1 VKRFSNI
8 SASGVLAHCLLLCC
22 SGGAAPA
29 QRQVIDVHTHVMPFP
44 PDPASVSDEAVR
56 RAVRIMDQNGIVR
69 MVDLS
74 GGFGERLKNRIALY
88 DRLAPGR
95 FLTFANMDF
104 STVNEPQFSK
114 KAMAD
119 LEEAYRLGARGL
131 KSFKSLGLGHKD
143 QNGKL
148 IRFDDPRF
156 DPVWTKCGELGIPV
170 WFHVGDPAAFFRPPT
185 PDNERYG
192 ELSVH
197 PEWSF
202 YGGQFPAREELL
214 TQMVNVLLRHPET
227 TFVGVHFGNNPENYR
242 YVAAVLDRC
251 RNFNIDTAA
260 RVAEIGRHDSAK
272 LRDFFIKYQDRILF
286 GSDIVF
292 SADNMDLGV
301 PMPGKRTDADAKT
314 FYDTHW
320 KFFETA
326 TRNMDHPSPIQGN
339 WKVNAIDLPPQVLH
353 KLYIGNAKRL
363 IPGLSGTQNRISGTN
378 KMN

>member
-1 VKRFSNI
+1 MKRHLNLSILSVFALI
-8 SASGVLAHCLLLCC
+8 ALVSAFCYTGGNTLAQRL
-22 SGGAAPA
+22 
-29 QRQVIDVHTHVMPFP
+29 QRQVIDVHTHVSPFP
-44 PDPASVSDEAVR
+44 GAPTAVSEAAVR
-56 RAVRIMDQNGIVR
+56 RAVEIMDANGIIK

-74 GGFGERLKNRIALY
+74 GGFGQRLKDNIAIFEKI
-88 DRLAPGR
+88 APGR
-95 FLTFANMDF
+95 FVPFTNIDF
-104 STVNEPQFSK
+104 SKVNDPQFSK

-119 LEEAYRLGARGL
+119 LEEAHRLGARGL
-131 KSFKSLGLGHKD
+131 KIFKALGLTYKD
-143 QNGKL
+143 ANGKL

-185 PDNERYG
+185 PDNERYA
-192 ELSVH
+192 ELKVH

-202 YGGQFPAREELL
+202 YGDQFPTREELL

-251 RNFNIDTAA
+251 PNFNIDTAA
-260 RVAEIGRHDSAK
+260 RVGEIGRHDPIK
-272 LRDFFIKYQDRILF
+272 LREFFIKYQDRILF

-292 SADNMDLGV
+292 RPDNIELGV
-301 PMPGKRTDADAKT
+301 PMPGKRTNEDAKA

-326 TRNMDHPSPIQGN
+326 ARNMDHPTPIQGD
-339 WKVNAIDLPPQVLH
+339 WKVNAINLPPQVLG
-353 KLYIGNAKRL
+353 KFYLDNARRI
-363 IPGLSGTQNRISGTN
+363 IPGL
-378 KMN
+378 K